1 MIAHHTITG
10 CPLRTGDLLG
20 TGTISGTERE
30 SLGSL
35 LEASRNGAEA
45 VVLCDGTD
53 GEKVERYW
61 LEDGDEVILKGVC
74 GEGVGF
80 GEVRGV
86 VRPARS

>member
-10 CPLRTGDLLG
+10 CPMRTGDLLG

-45 VVLCDGTD
+45 VVLGDGND
-53 GEKVERYW
+53 GEKVERCW